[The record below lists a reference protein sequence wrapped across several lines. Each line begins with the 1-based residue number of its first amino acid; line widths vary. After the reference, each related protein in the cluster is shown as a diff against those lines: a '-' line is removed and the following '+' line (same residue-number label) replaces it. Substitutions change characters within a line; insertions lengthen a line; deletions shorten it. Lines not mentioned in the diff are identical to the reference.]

1 MRLTRYTDYALRTL
15 IYVGLHEPEQSSIA
29 AIARAYGISENLSL
43 VHISEPTR
51 PERIS
56 YALLGL

>member
-29 AIARAYGISENLSL
+29 AIARASRHADCWRR
-43 VHISEPTR
+43 VTR
-51 PERIS
+51 
-56 YALLGL
+56 